1 MSRPSRYSADFRAR
15 AVRLVAEARP
25 EYQTEWAAM
34 TSVAAKLGVSV
45 ETVRK
50 WVRRAEVDAGARPG
64 TTSEESAELRR
75 LRRENAELRRA
86 NEIVK
91 LASAFF
97 AAELDRTATVIDYI
111 DAHRDRFGVEPIC
124 RVLRQAGAPIAPST
138 YWAAKTRPPSTR
150 AVRDAE
156 LKPRIAALHAANYGV
171 YGIRKMHAALVRDG
185 VSIGRDQTGRLMR
198 ELDLAGARR
207 GKLKRT
213 TIADPAAEQAADL
226 VQRQFRADRPNRLWV
241 CDLIYLRT
249 WAGFAYLALVIDVY
263 SRRIVGWALATHL
276 RTDLPLEA
284 LELAVWDRRDRQRQ
298 ALTGWS
304 TTPTGAASTPRS
316 ATPTGYPPP
325 ALSPRSGRPATPT
338 TTPWP
343 NRRSARSRPN

>member
-1 MSRPSRYSADFRAR
+1 
-15 AVRLVAEARP
+15 
-25 EYQTEWAAM
+25 
-34 TSVAAKLGVSV
+34 
-45 ETVRK
+45 
-50 WVRRAEVDAGARPG
+50 
-64 TTSEESAELRR
+64 
-75 LRRENAELRRA
+75 
-86 NEIVK
+86 
-91 LASAFF
+91 
-97 AAELDRTATVIDYI
+97 
-111 DAHRDRFGVEPIC
+111 
-124 RVLRQAGAPIAPST
+124 
-138 YWAAKTRPPSTR
+138 
-150 AVRDAE
+150 VRDAE

-325 ALSPRSGRPATPT
+325 ALSPGRVDRRLLRQRPGRIDDRPDQDRTDPPTRSLADRRTAGVRPLRIPRLVEPPPSTRRDRHDHPSREGSGLLPSDPVSHRGRQPMNPASTEPRAVHAAAEAEFVSAASGRLIIF
-338 TTPWP
+338 
-343 NRRSARSRPN
+343 RRRRPSVDEDA